1 MSLDDFTLNL
11 YNEVVTLT
19 QDIDKQIYEKAVP
32 RYRCNRMNIN

>member
-11 YNEVVTLT
+11 YNEVVTLM
-19 QDIDKQIYEKAVP
+19 QDIDKQIYKKAVP